1 MSKKIFSKV
10 EFGILVYNNSNIIYK
25 QSIKKDNVPD
35 AVIILGKLKTVP
47 W

>member
-10 EFGILVYNNSNIIYK
+10 EFSILVYNIIYK